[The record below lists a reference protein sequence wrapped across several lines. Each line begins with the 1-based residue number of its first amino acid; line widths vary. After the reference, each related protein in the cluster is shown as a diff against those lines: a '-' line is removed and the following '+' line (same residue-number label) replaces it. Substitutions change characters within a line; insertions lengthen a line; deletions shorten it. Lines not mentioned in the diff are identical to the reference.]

1 MRKLVATIFTIL
13 FITSSANSFEMPSV
27 TIGVSGLTGA
37 WAGTGTQQE
46 YSETGTSPVTTKEY
60 GAFTADYATV
70 MLELGLN
77 DSISLGVEY
86 ALGDIDTPENRNES
100 SSATPTSRVRGT
112 IKDYTTVYSL
122 IRIPLGGLYTKLG
135 VSHMDVISKE
145 NQRSGNTY
153 GNDKSTGYVFGLGYE
168 FETAAGIGIRAELN
182 AANFDS
188 VEFNNGQ
195 TNKNTVNIDDMFGGT
210 ARIALVKSF

>member
-13 FITSSANSFEMPSV
+13 FMTSSANSFEMPSV

-46 YSETGTSPVTTKEY
+46 YSETGTLPVSTKEY
-60 GAFTADYATV
+60 GAFTAQYATV
-70 MLELGLN
+70 MLELGLS
-77 DSISLGVEY
+77 DGVALGVEY
-86 ALGDIDTPENRNES
+86 ALGDIDTPENVNDS

-122 IRIPLGGLYTKLG
+122 IRIPLGGLYAKLG
-135 VSHMDVISKE
+135 VSSMDVVSNE
-145 NQRSGNTY
+145 TQRSGNTY
-153 GNDKSTGYVFGLGYE
+153 GNDKSNGYVIGMGYE
-168 FETAAGIGIRAELN
+168 FETEAGIGIRAELN
-182 AANFDS
+182 AATFDN
-188 VEFNNGQ
+188 VEFNNGK
-195 TNKNTVNIDDMFGGT
+195 TNKNKVNIDDMFGGT

>member
-1 MRKLVATIFTIL
+1 MKKLVATIFTIL
-13 FITSSANSFEMPSV
+13 FLTSSANSFERPTV
-27 TIGVSGLTGA
+27 TIGLSGLTGA
-37 WAGTGTQQE
+37 WAATGNQRE

-100 SSATPTSRVRGT
+100 SGATPTSRVSGT
-112 IKDYTTVYSL
+112 IKDYTTVYTL

-135 VSHMDVISKE
+135 VSHMDVYSNE
-145 NQRSGNTY
+145 NQLSGNAY
-153 GNDKSTGYVFGLGYE
+153 GNDKSTGYVIGLGYE
-168 FETAAGIGIRAELN
+168 VQTPAGVGIRAELN

-188 VEFNNGQ
+188 VEFDNGN
-195 TNKNTVNIDDMFGGT
+195 TNKNTVNIDDMMGAT